1 MNAEMIHLNTRRRQ
15 KW

>member
-1 MNAEMIHLNTRRRQ
+1 MNAEMIHLNTRRMQ